1 MTNYSPK
8 VVYNNTRKKKGDI
21 PLKTTVYG
29 DVLFLINLS
38 MDFLSLFISGRIL
51 HLECK
56 SRYLLIASVIGGVY
70 GVLALLIKSTLLG
83 VILNT
88 SVYIAMCLIAYPK
101 VSLRVFLK
109 LCVLFYGVSLLCGGA
124 VTAFYSFFDKILHNI
139 PLSSQSTG
147 KAKIPIWLF
156 FALIAL
162 CGVLSY
168 VTGRIFAGGK
178 NEKYVDF
185 SITVNGKTSRLH
197 TLCDSGNLLTEPIT
211 STPVIVVCEKWFRE
225 NIGFRQEDILK
236 VPYLMSK
243 LRYIPS
249 STPTGECMLI
259 GILPDRIILT
269 KEKTAVKAVIAI
281 AQSGEFTDFDGI
293 APICLIP

>member
-1 MTNYSPK
+1 MTNYTLK
-8 VVYNNTRKKKGDI
+8 IVYNIIRKKKGDDS
-21 PLKTTVYG
+21 LKTTVYG
-29 DVLFLINLS
+29 DVLFMINLS
-38 MDFLSLFISGRIL
+38 MDLLSLFISGRIL

-56 SRYLLIASVIGGVY
+56 KKHLLIASAIGGVY
-70 GVLALLIKSTLLG
+70 GVLALLIKSTLLS
-83 VILNT
+83 VILNA
-88 SVYIAMCLIAYPK
+88 SVYIIMCLIAYPR
-101 VSLRVFLK
+101 VSRRVFFK

-124 VTAFYSFFDKILHNI
+124 VTAFYSFFDKILNNI
-139 PLSSQSTG
+139 PISSQTTG
-147 KAKIPIWLF
+147 NTKIPIWLF
-156 FALIAL
+156 FALIVL

-168 VTGRIFAGGK
+168 VTGKIFADGK
-178 NEKYVDF
+178 NEKYVDLSVTF
-185 SITVNGKTSRLH
+185 NGKTSRLH
-197 TLCDSGNLLTEPIT
+197 ALCDSGNLLTEPIT
-211 STPVIVVCEKWFRE
+211 STPVIVVCEKWFRD
-225 NIGFRQEDILK
+225 NIGFCKEDLMK

-249 STPTGECMLI
+249 STPTGECMLM